1 MYNYKINIEDC
12 LSELILYCLYYYI
25 ENQSFSISL
34 LFILLVSYNL
44 QEIIKDKKSDKMEF
58 PVTRMRRLRKNQNI
72 RTILTETK
80 LNPEDF
86 IYPIFIKEGLE

>member
-1 MYNYKINIEDC
+1 
-12 LSELILYCLYYYI
+12 
-25 ENQSFSISL
+25 
-34 LFILLVSYNL
+34 
-44 QEIIKDKKSDKMEF
+44 MEF

-86 IYPIFIKEGLE
+86 IYPIFIKEGLIDGKKEHIDTMPGQYRYSLNDAVEEAI